1 MLENMTLSL
10 INISYIL
17 TLYYN
22 VFKRKHNL
30 HIQSKERG
38 KYANMS
44 AYKITSY
51 MYQGL
56 ISRALFAETTT
67 WNIIWTLPIKPN
79 QYEIHMILH
88 YLAEENTILV
98 GIGGRL
104 IPRDTFA
111 EKSFSRKEFSELCSH
126 LLFCTDS
133 WHQMGRNK
141 WRLYHVCG
149 RKYQAALFMPE
160 KLTLIRIQPLIY
172 RSLFKLSRK
181 SCRESQ
187 L

>member
-1 MLENMTLSL
+1 MTLSL
-10 INISYIL
+10 INVSYIL

-56 ISRALFAETTT
+56 ISRALFAGTTT

-141 WRLYHVCG
+141 WRLYHVG
-149 RKYQAALFMPE
+149 ENTK
-160 KLTLIRIQPLIY
+160 QPFLCQK
-172 RSLFKLSRK
+172 SLLWSVSNLWSIGLCSNSQEI

-187 L
+187 F